1 MKHIMS
7 PSGIHLPNKHSGH
20 LHIQCES
27 RSESGA
33 QPKQFWDM
41 SQPPQRRSILS
52 CNALSARHAWTA
64 ATHKLVAMPICHVLG
79 IGSPPAPAPVPLQHR
94 LTLVGLH
101 PASCC
106 KKAPCNILHEAH
118 MPLESSMNSRHPP
131 CVWSSPRDPHAVGR
145 FAHGLPAAP
154 VLLAGWRH
162 KGRDLPVHEALATGQ

>member
-1 MKHIMS
+1 MSSGRQCSNALSGCLQAQGGAMKHIMS

-79 IGSPPAPAPVPLQHR
+79 IGSPPAPAPVPLQH
-94 LTLVGLH
+94 
-101 PASCC
+101 
-106 KKAPCNILHEAH
+106 
-118 MPLESSMNSRHPP
+118 SSE
-131 CVWSSPRDPHAVGR
+131 CVTCQTCHAWCR
-145 FAHGLPAAP
+145 
-154 VLLAGWRH
+154 
-162 KGRDLPVHEALATGQ
+162 ATCFKLCFKYRVV